1 MTSGRK
7 LSAAEAHGWGLVSE
21 VVEGDGLAGTT
32 AELAAQYAAMPT
44 RGVGLTKRLFD
55 EAEHN
60 TLEEQLEL
68 EAELQTAATQTA
80 DFREG
85 VDASRERDP
94 TRPARPPAAAPAFLE
109 SGRDSQGVHD
119 GARRSRH
126 QAAPHAAQCACR
138 RRRGSLHSAQ
148 GAITCRPQPRSAR
161 SRDRVA
167 AERASPFRTRHC
179 GIRRAG

>member
-21 VVEGDGLAGTT
+21 VVEGDGLTARG

-55 EAEHN
+55 AAERN

-85 VDASRERDP
+85 VDAFLEKRDP
-94 TRPARPPAAAPAFLE
+94 KFT
-109 SGRDSQGVHD
+109 
-119 GARRSRH
+119 
-126 QAAPHAAQCACR
+126 
-138 RRRGSLHSAQ
+138 GS
-148 GAITCRPQPRSAR
+148 
-161 SRDRVA
+161 
-167 AERASPFRTRHC
+167 
-179 GIRRAG
+179 